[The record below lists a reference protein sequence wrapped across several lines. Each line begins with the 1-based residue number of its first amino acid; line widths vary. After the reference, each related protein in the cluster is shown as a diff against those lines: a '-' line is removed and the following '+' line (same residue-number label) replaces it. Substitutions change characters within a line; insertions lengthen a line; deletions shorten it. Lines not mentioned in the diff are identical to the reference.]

1 MVALI
6 VVVVLVIVLTMI
18 FSFVEAVLYSTPRAE
33 LDAAISED
41 RQTKAARLFLSLK
54 KNIAAPLAA
63 MLILSTVVTTVG
75 ASTAGA
81 LAIELFGP
89 KRLIWFSFAFTL
101 IILVFSEIIPKT
113 VGAIYW
119 RSLWPYVGHPL
130 QLMIWILYPGVQFC
144 LWLSRIITGGNQAVL
159 VTEEEILAM
168 VRLGVHSKEISDM
181 ESLMVHNIIGLEDK
195 DVGRIMT
202 PRTVIFGL
210 DISMTVQSA
219 YEAACNSGFSRIPVF
234 AGSPEN
240 INGYVMMK
248 DLSSRDAWEHP
259 TTPIKRLV
267 KPVTFVPEHTNCL
280 ILLRR
285 FLEKRQHMA
294 IVVDEYGG
302 LEGLV
307 TLEDLLETII
317 GQEIVDETDRTV
329 DMQALAR
336 KKKRAIISNS

>member
-6 VVVVLVIVLTMI
+6 LIVVLVIVLTMI
-18 FSFVEAVLYSTPRAE
+18 FSFVEAVLYSTPRTE
-33 LDAAISED
+33 LDAAIDEN
-41 RQTKAARLFLSLK
+41 RQTKAAQLFLSLK

-81 LAIELFGP
+81 LAHDLFGP
-89 KRLIWFSFAFTL
+89 KRLIWFSFVFTL
-101 IILVFSEIIPKT
+101 VILIFSEIIPKT

-119 RSLWPYVGHPL
+119 RSLWPYVAYPL
-130 QLMIWILYPGVQFC
+130 QLMIWTLYPGVQFC
-144 LWLSRIITGGNQAVL
+144 LWLSRIITRGNQAVL

-168 VRLGVHSKEISDM
+168 VRLGVHSKEISDL

-195 DVGRIMT
+195 DVGCIMT
-202 PRTVIFGL
+202 PRTVIFAL
-210 DISMTVQSA
+210 DISMTVQEA
-219 YEAACNSGFSRIPVF
+219 YEAACNSGFSRIPIF
-234 AGSPEN
+234 EGSLEN

-248 DLSSRDAWEHP
+248 ELSSRDAWEHP
-259 TTPIKRLV
+259 ATPIKGLA

-294 IVVDEYGG
+294 IVVDEYG
-302 LEGLV
+302 
-307 TLEDLLETII
+307 
-317 GQEIVDETDRTV
+317 
-329 DMQALAR
+329 
-336 KKKRAIISNS
+336 